1 MRIRIYKLE
10 DGYVAVRYDDEEQFA
25 GNSEHILSF
34 PNLEP
39 VLVVGRELYGYDQCS
54 AERFD
59 ELELVK
65 EFEV

>member
-25 GNSEHILSF
+25 GNSDHILSF
-34 PNLEP
+34 NGLEI
-39 VLVVGRELYGYDQCS
+39 VLKIGREMYGYDQCS

-59 ELELVK
+59 ELELIK

>member
-10 DGYVAVRYDDEEQFA
+10 DGCVAVRYDDEEQFA
-25 GNSEHILSF
+25 GHSDHILSF
-34 PNLEP
+34 HNLES
-39 VLVVGRELYGYDQCS
+39 VLVVGRKLYGYDQCS

-59 ELELVK
+59 ELELLK